1 MKTAYLTTRNLDCAI
16 KFYQQHLHAIVLSQS
31 ALSAE
36 LHLTE
41 HQLLL
46 VLKLTGEKLGSHD
59 AERRISLTP
68 QLLGKMTTEPGIF
81 YRQFLSPRPADSNQ
95 LPVELQD
102 CDGHRWQIYWQ
113 PGEAH

>member
-1 MKTAYLTTRNLDCAI
+1 MIFSGCRLCDYL
-16 KFYQQHLHAIVLSQS
+16 LSQS
-31 ALSAE
+31 ALKAE
-36 LHLTE
+36 LSIAE

-46 VLKLTGEKLGSHD
+46 VLNLAGEKQSSND

-68 QLLGKMTTEPGIF
+68 QLLEKMSTEPEIF
-81 YRQFLSPRPADSNQ
+81 YRQFLSPRPVNRNQ

-113 PGEAH
+113 FTE